1 MNRMRS
7 LRALTPAVLGLMTL
21 ATTGCLDESPTSP
34 VDPTDDAPVLPATEN
49 LTFPLGFFDQGAAM
63 QRAAGKDHFFNA
75 YVRVV
80 VVHTIVD
87 LMLTPPIAAFA
98 LALNTPP
105 SPQDDG
111 SWIWVYTYVNG
122 SEEAQI
128 RLRGKFVGGERVAW
142 ELRVTNQHEVP
153 ALDNV
158 VWFEGETDDEG
169 EAGFFLFHDVF
180 EDANPVSGRLDW
192 GADSQGDFLRLTD
205 LDDNP
210 NDTLE
215 YREVGTRKSLTF
227 SDASSP
233 GLGWF
238 VKWEESDGTG
248 SLQAPDY
255 NGGLE
260 ACWDEHQN
268 DTVCATPAS

>member
-1 MNRMRS
+1 MRS

-34 VDPTDDAPVLPATEN
+34 VDPSGDAPVLPAQEN

-63 QRAAGKDHFFNA
+63 QRAAGKDNFFNA

-80 VVHTIVD
+80 VVHTVVD

-105 SPQDDG
+105 SPQADG

-128 RLRGKFVGGERVAW
+128 RLRGMPLGGERVAW
-142 ELRVTNQHEVP
+142 ELRVTNRHEVP
-153 ALDNV
+153 ALNNV

-233 GLGWF
+233 DLGWF
-238 VKWEESDGTG
+238 VKWDESDGTG
-248 SLQAPDY
+248 SLRAPDY
-255 NGGLE
+255 NGGAE

-268 DTVCATPAS
+268 DTVCDVPAL

>member
-1 MNRMRS
+1 MKRTRS

-34 VDPTDDAPVLPATEN
+34 VDPTADAPELPATES
-49 LTFPLGFFDQGAAM
+49 LTFPFGFFDQGAAM

-80 VVHTIVD
+80 VVHTVVD
-87 LMLTPPIAAFA
+87 LMLTPPIAAFG
-98 LALNTPP
+98 LALHTPP
-105 SPQDDG
+105 SPQSDG

-122 SEEAQI
+122 GEEAQI
-128 RLRGKFVGGERVAW
+128 RLHGTPLGGERVAW
-142 ELRVTNQHEVP
+142 ELRVTNRHEVP

-158 VWFEGETDDEG
+158 VWFEGETGHEG
-169 EAGFFLFHDVF
+169 ESGFFLFHDPF
-180 EDANPVSGRLDW
+180 ENGNPVSGRLDW

-215 YREVGTRKSLTF
+215 YREVGTRGSLTF
-227 SDASSP
+227 TDASSP
-233 GLGWF
+233 DLGWF
-238 VKWEESDGTG
+238 VKWDEADGTG
-248 SLQAPDY
+248 SLRAPDY
-255 NGGLE
+255 NGGVE
-260 ACWDEHQN
+260 ACWDENQN
-268 DTVCATPAS
+268 DTVCAPAL